1 MPRKISEDQ
10 TRKQLIDPQL
20 EKAGWTLRDHSR
32 VKIEIPVDGYDAEP
46 WNGVTDY
53 CLYRENGEVLAVVEA
68 KKTAVDVRLAEAQ
81 LTHYVTEIE
90 KHQSFR
96 PFGFLANGLEI
107 HFVDVGH
114 APKREVFGFFTR
126 EDLENLLYIRQNA
139 VPLGSVSINNAI
151 VDRSYQHEAI
161 RRVGEAFASGKRKA
175 LIVMA
180 TGTGKTRTTMG
191 LIDVFMRANQA
202 RRILFVADRDALVD
216 QAKEDGFEKFLPQEP
231 CTRLRTYDLDTT
243 KRLYAVTLQTL
254 SNIFEQFSPAFFDL
268 IIFDEVHRSIFNK
281 FNEVLEYFDSRQIGL
296 TATPANYINRDTF
309 LAFDCTDGKPTYLYT
324 YEQAIEDK
332 FLVDYELY
340 AARTKFQRQGIRGVD
355 LTEEERNAL
364 LEKGLDPDDIN
375 YEGTELEKTVSNR
388 DTLRKQWEE
397 IWDVSRKDSSGQLP
411 GKTIVF
417 AMTQEHALRLQDVFY
432 EMYPQFPDLAKVIT
446 HKSEYRGT
454 LVEAFKKKDMP
465 RIAISVDMLDT
476 GIDVP
481 EVVNLV
487 FMKPVQSPIKLQ
499 QMIGR
504 GTRSQAACRNLALLP
519 NFEKKDFLIID
530 FWENNFSRDAKEV
543 VDQSA
548 PVLVTIFN
556 TRLKLLETYLQDQKD
571 PDCQQVIA
579 DLRGQI
585 QQIPTD
591 SFTIRKR
598 MPEIE
603 EAWTDA
609 FWNYLVPSKIEF
621 LKLKVA
627 PHLRLV
633 PGVDV
638 AAATFISKVERLK
651 LLQRT
656 GGDTSQA
663 IQSIAEDAAILPDFV
678 VSDPKLKPHVQ
689 KCLPEELTKASL
701 SELTALRDALAPQ
714 MKYKRKPDKFIELD
728 LLDSIA
734 ISGYILLTKSGEKMY
749 VAEYRRLVEERI
761 LELVANHPTIKA
773 IIGAEREGIRAEWRS
788 APTID
793 DWQLLELER
802 TLTRELG
809 ESDLEVTPEHLK
821 KVFSPDTDSFLDLV
835 RHVLDLSYLP
845 DYKDVVARQF
855 ESYIT
860 QHNYNADQIRFLR
873 AVQSVFLQKRRL
885 EPADLYEPP
894 LDMFGADAVDRW
906 FTEKEVEE
914 VVEFANRMA
923 V

>member
-1 MPRKISEDQ
+1 MPRKLSEDL
-10 TRKQLIDPQL
+10 TRKQMIDPQL
-20 EKAGWTLRDHSR
+20 ENAGWYLRDHSK
-32 VKIEIPVDGYDAEP
+32 VKTEIPVDGYDAKP
-46 WNGVTDY
+46 WNGVSDY
-53 CLYRENGEVLAVVEA
+53 TLYRENGEVLAVVEA
-68 KKTAVDVRLAEAQ
+68 KKTMVDVRLAEAQ
-81 LTHYVTEIE
+81 LTYYVTEIA

-107 HFVDVGH
+107 HFVDVGIAH
-114 APKREVFGFFTR
+114 KREVFGFFTR

-139 VPLGSVSINNAI
+139 KPLSSIEINNEI

-161 RRVGEAFASGKRKA
+161 RRVSEEFAKGKRKA

-191 LIDVFMRANQA
+191 LIDVFMRADQA
-202 RRILFVADRDALVD
+202 RKILFVADRDALVK
-216 QAKEDGFEKFLPQEP
+216 QAIDDGFEKYLPSEP
-231 CTRLRTYDLDTT
+231 CTRLYSWEMDTT
-243 KRLYAVTLQTL
+243 NRLYAVTLQTL

-268 IIFDEVHRSIFNK
+268 IIFDEVHRSIYNK
-281 FNEVLEYFDSRQIGL
+281 FNEVLEYFDARQVGL

-324 YEQAIEDK
+324 YEQAVDDTW
-332 FLVDYELY
+332 LVDYELY
-340 AARTKFQRQGIRGVD
+340 AARTKFQRQGIHGVD

-364 LEKGLDPDDIN
+364 IEKGLDPDDIN
-375 YEGTELEKTVSNR
+375 YEGTELEREVSNR

-397 IWDVSRKDSSGQLP
+397 IMEVCKKDSSGQLP

-417 AMTQEHALRLQDVFY
+417 AITQQHALRLQAAFD
-432 EMYPQFPDLAKVIT
+432 EMYPQFPNLTKVIT

-454 LVEAFKKKDMP
+454 LVDAFKKKDEP

-504 GTRSQAACRNLALLP
+504 GTRVQAACRNLALLP

-543 VDQSA
+543 VDQST

-556 TRLKLLETYLQDQKD
+556 TRLKLLETYLKDQKD
-571 PDCQQVIA
+571 PDCKMVIA
-579 DLRGQI
+579 DLREQI

-591 SFTIRKR
+591 SFTIRKH

-609 FWNYLVPSKIEF
+609 FWDYLIPSKIDF
-621 LKLKVA
+621 LKMKVA

-651 LLQRT
+651 LLKRT
-656 GGDTSQA
+656 GKEASGT
-663 IQSIAEDAAILPDFV
+663 IQSIVEDAQ
-678 VSDPKLKPHVQ
+678 S
-689 KCLPEELTKASL
+689 
-701 SELTALRDALAPQ
+701 LRDTILSDAEIKAKSMCIPEKLVEFSNNELNLLRDVLSPC
-714 MKYKRKPDKFIELD
+714 MKNKMRYDSFLELD

-749 VAEYRRLVEERI
+749 VAEYRRLVEQRI

-773 IIGAEREGIRAEWRS
+773 IQNGQK
-788 APTID
+788 ID

-802 TLTRELG
+802 TLTKELG
-809 ESDLEVTPEHLK
+809 EGDLEVTPENLK
-821 KVFSPDTDSFLDLV
+821 KVFAHTADSFLGLV
-835 RHVLDLSYLP
+835 RQVLDMQYLP
-845 DYKDVVARQF
+845 DYKDLVARQF
-855 ESYIT
+855 EAYVT

-873 AVQSVFLQKRRL
+873 AVQSVFLQKRHL
-885 EPADLYEPP
+885 ETADLYEPP
-894 LDMFGADAVDRW
+894 LDMFGADAVERW
-906 FTEKEVEE
+906 FTNKEVEE

>member
-1 MPRKISEDQ
+1 MPRTPRVSEET
-10 TRKQLIDPQL
+10 TRKEMIDPQL
-20 EKAGWTLRDHSR
+20 EHAGWYLRDHSR

-53 CLYRENGEVLAVVEA
+53 TLYRENGEVLAVVEA

-81 LTHYVTEIE
+81 LTYYVTEIE

-107 HFVDVGH
+107 YFVDVGL

-126 EDLENLLYIRQNA
+126 EDLENLLYLRQNSK
-139 VPLGSVSINNAI
+139 PLSSVEINNKI

-161 RRVGEAFASGKRKA
+161 RRVGEAFATGKRKA

-191 LIDVFMRANQA
+191 LIDVFMRSNQA
-202 RRILFVADRDALVD
+202 RRVLFVADRDALVE
-216 QAKEDGFEKFLPQEP
+216 QAIDDGFQKYLPTEP
-231 CTRLRTYDLDTT
+231 CTRLRSWNVETSQ
-243 KRLYAVTLQTL
+243 RLYAVTLQTL

-268 IIFDEVHRSIFNK
+268 IVFDEVHRSIYNK
-281 FNEVLEYFDSRQIGL
+281 FNEVLEYFDARQVGL

-332 FLVDYELY
+332 YLVDYELY
-340 AARTKFQRQGIRGVD
+340 AARTKFQRQGIHGVD

-364 LEKGLDPDDIN
+364 IEKGLDPDDIN
-375 YEGTELEKTVSNR
+375 YEGTELEKEVSNR

-397 IWDVSRKDSSGQLP
+397 IWDVCRKDSSGQLP

-417 AMTQEHALRLQDVFY
+417 AMTQEHALRLQDAFY

-454 LVEAFKKKDMP
+454 LVDAFKKKDFP

-481 EVVNLV
+481 EAVNLV

-504 GTRSQAACRNLALLP
+504 GTRVQAACRNLALLP

-543 VDQSA
+543 VDQST

-556 TRLKLLETYLQDQKD
+556 TRLKLLETYLKDQKD
-571 PDCQQVIA
+571 PDCKGVIA
-579 DLRGQI
+579 DLREQI

-591 SFTIRKR
+591 SFTIRKH

-609 FWNYLVPSKIEF
+609 FWDYLIPSKIEF

-651 LLQRT
+651 LLKRT
-656 GGDTSQA
+656 GKEASGT
-663 IQSIAEDAAILPDFV
+663 IQSIVEDAQSLRDTIL
-678 VSDPKLKPHVQ
+678 SDAEIKAKSM
-689 KCLPEELTKASL
+689 CLPEKLVEFSNNELNL
-701 SELTALRDALAPQ
+701 LRDVLAPR
-714 MKYKRKPDKFIELD
+714 MKHKMRYDTFLELD
-728 LLDSIA
+728 LVDSIA
-734 ISGYILLTKSGEKMY
+734 VSGYILLTKSGEKMY
-749 VAEYRRLVEERI
+749 VAEYRRLVEQRI
-761 LELVANHPTIKA
+761 LELVTNHPTIKA
-773 IIGAEREGIRAEWRS
+773 IQNGEK
-788 APTID
+788 ID
-793 DWQLLELER
+793 DFQLLELER
-802 TLTRELG
+802 TLTKELG
-809 ESDLEVTPEHLK
+809 EGDLEVTPENLK
-821 KVFSPDTDSFLDLV
+821 KVFAHTADSFLGLV
-835 RHVLDLSYLP
+835 RQVLDMAYLP

-873 AVQSVFLQKRRL
+873 AVQSVFLQKRHL
-885 EPADLYEPP
+885 ETADLYEPP
-894 LDMFGADAVDRW
+894 LDMFGADAV
-906 FTEKEVEE
+906 
-914 VVEFANRMA
+914 
-923 V
+923 